1 MAGQPEGVA
10 MFDHIEIAVAF
21 SALGA
26 FANLANLY
34 LTGSL
39 LTFKVI
45 LSNLLISA
53 FAAALMYLIAL
64 RPGWQFYGVGGG
76 CGLSAWMGVKILT
89 YFEGRFLQK
98 FEGKNE
104 NKQ

>member
-1 MAGQPEGVA
+1 
-10 MFDHIEIAVAF
+10 MFDRIEIAVAF
-21 SALGA
+21 STLGA
-26 FANLANLY
+26 FANLANRY

-64 RPGWQFYGVGGG
+64 RPGWQFYGFGGVDG
-76 CGLSAWMGVKILT
+76 RKNPYLLRRSFLT
-89 YFEGRFLQK
+89 EI
-98 FEGKNE
+98 
-104 NKQ
+104 